1 MAEIR
6 GRGRKGDQKM
16 KPYLVYDYLMK
27 NSDENHVVSANE
39 ICGYLEEMGIS
50 AERRSIYKDI
60 EEINKAILLIDAA
73 AEDVYEAEEMCEDEE
88 ERTV

>member
-1 MAEIR
+1 MIYAIQNGIIKTSKGGGAMAEIR

-39 ICGYLEEMGIS
+39 ICGYL
-50 AERRSIYKDI
+50 
-60 EEINKAILLIDAA
+60 LTF
-73 AEDVYEAEEMCEDEE
+73 CF
-88 ERTV
+88 

>member
-1 MAEIR
+1 VFEEKIEKCTSIWYNHLQKGGDIMAEIR

-50 AERRSIYKDI
+50 AERRSI
-60 EEINKAILLIDAA
+60 
-73 AEDVYEAEEMCEDEE
+73 
-88 ERTV
+88 